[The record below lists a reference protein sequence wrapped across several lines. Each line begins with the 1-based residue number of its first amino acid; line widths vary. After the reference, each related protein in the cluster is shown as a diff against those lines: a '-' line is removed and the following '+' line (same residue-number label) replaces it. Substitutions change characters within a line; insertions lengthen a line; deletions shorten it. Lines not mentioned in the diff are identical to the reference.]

1 MSRFS
6 LDLRRFSVARIEN
19 HIRGERGEIRFE
31 SRLAQ
36 VRTPDLP
43 RRSEFMHLEI
53 SNFDMRSNL
62 TCSKLFHNRSSFS
75 LECSS
80 KKTPAALSES
90 G

>member
-19 HIRGERGEIRFE
+19 HMRGERGEIRFE

-43 RRSEFMHLEI
+43 RRSEFIGVRH
-53 SNFDMRSNL
+53 RS
-62 TCSKLFHNRSSFS
+62 
-75 LECSS
+75 
-80 KKTPAALSES
+80 ALSRDTES
-90 G
+90 HQRKISR